1 MSARSAKMEW
11 LVISFQGADAGA
23 DAVET
28 GIETGALTE
37 AVTESRFFLVEDAGS
52 SF

>member
-1 MSARSAKMEW
+1 MEW